1 MDIRGEPRQQGREL
15 LGGLGGAQLVHVV
28 DDQDEGLPGRGKLGQ
43 HLVHHGLAV
52 EPGRR
57 GRGLGAASGCADR
70 AQQGE
75 PEQLR
80 VVLRRLY

>member
-1 MDIRGEPRQQGREL
+1 MQ
-15 LGGLGGAQLVHVV
+15 VV
-28 DDQDEGLPGRGKLGQ
+28 DDQDEGTAGRREFGQ

-57 GRGLGAASGCADR
+57 GRGLGAAGRGADR

-80 VVLRRLY
+80 VVLARLYGQEGDPAVLARPVDPRV

>member
-1 MDIRGEPRQQGREL
+1 MIRTNGLAGRREF
-15 LGGLGGAQLVHVV
+15 GA
-28 DDQDEGLPGRGKLGQ
+28 
-43 HLVHHGLAV
+43 HLVDHGLAV

-57 GRGLGAASGCADR
+57 GRGLGAAGRGADR

-80 VVLRRLY
+80 VVLARPYGHERDPAVRAPSVGPRAQQ